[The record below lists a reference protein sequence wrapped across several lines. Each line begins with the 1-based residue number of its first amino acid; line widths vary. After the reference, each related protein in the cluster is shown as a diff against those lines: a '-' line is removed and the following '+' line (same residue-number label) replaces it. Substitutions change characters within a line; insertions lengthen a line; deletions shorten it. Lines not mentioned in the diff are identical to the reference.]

1 MQFADGY
8 DGSIP
13 LTKEY
18 SAMVSIRTGIV
29 SDVPLL
35 RTLIQEFATFE
46 RLPVTI
52 TEEQL
57 RQDGFGAQ
65 PKFRI
70 LIAECD
76 GQPAGY
82 ALFFDC
88 YSSFQGRGIFLED
101 LFVRPSLRGK
111 NVGRALLGH
120 VASLAEEVDG
130 FGVMFNVLDWNQKA
144 IEFYQK
150 IRATFLDDWKTVC
163 LKNKA
168 LHDLASQIR

>member
-1 MQFADGY
+1 MGHNW
-8 DGSIP
+8 SS
-13 LTKEY
+13 LVSKEY
-18 SAMVSIRTGIV
+18 SAMISIRSGIA
-29 SDVPLL
+29 SDVALL
-35 RTLIQEFATFE
+35 RALIQEFATFE
-46 RLPVTI
+46 RLPVAI

-57 RQDGFGAQ
+57 RQDGFGTQ

-88 YSSFQGRGIFLED
+88 YSSMQGRGIFLED
-101 LFVRPSLRGK
+101 LFVRSSLRGK
-111 NVGRALLGH
+111 NVGRALLAH
-120 VASLAEEVDG
+120 VARIAEEGTG

-144 IEFYQK
+144 IEFYHK
-150 IRATFLDDWKTVC
+150 IGATFLDDWKTVC

>member
-1 MQFADGY
+1 MFASGDQHAGAPPRDPHRLIYRASNGYDRFQVVMQFADGY

-18 SAMVSIRTGIV
+18 SEMVSIRSGIV

-46 RLPVTI
+46 RLPVAI

-65 PKFRI
+65 PRFRI

-82 ALFFDC
+82 ALFFEC
-88 YSSFQGRGIFLED
+88 YSSFQGRGIFSED

-120 VASLAEEVDG
+120 VAPSRGERS
-130 FGVMFNVLDWNQKA
+130 VL
-144 IEFYQK
+144 
-150 IRATFLDDWKTVC
+150 
-163 LKNKA
+163 
-168 LHDLASQIR
+168 